1 MRPLTECKYIGLLYY
16 TREYNI
22 MEPQRTTWKKKP
34 FSVVESINTDT
45 ETNENYTDVDLP
57 TVALDILNGSRMRK
71 RKTASGR
78 QTETNDEADED
89 YGNVSSDT
97 MEYVWIAPIVSN
109 AVPIGLNL
117 STGKSDSTPKSPR
130 KQFNEVNKRAE
141 TNTKSRIDP
150 DTPKRRPKLKR
161 PKRPKVKNE
170 KPLPQKQGFTSMG
183 EDSADEDSADEEPI
197 REGLEDNAEIFDGE
211 AKMKELDKMWANLA
225 KSKETGINK
234 LRQFITTLKTT
245 FMYITR
251 LFFIPEMVSIKMV
264 ELFYQYDKK
273 DEKFVHDVRIV
284 EKHLKHYIAV
294 FFGLW
299 AAFNWWYL
307 LFYTDHYIDFSHLM
321 DYKVFNPIKWIVG
334 PASSAAVLL
343 NYYLLGKRQEEKFYE
358 NYVRPILDKKWLNM
372 TLFFVVFSVLY
383 PPLNKYFGKTVE
395 DIEAKRPNLL
405 YGIVMLFGCISYLY
419 KVVFDF
425 KQMKAVQGLFQ
436 SMLLTIIIFVIVM
449 VLVIIATKLSTIL
462 IITYLSF
469 YSFAPLLLFPFM
481 NGSNPFSQIAR
492 MMADARESCSKAN
505 PTDNFFT
512 SAKNFLKRNLFLIY
526 IGGIYLGAIIKA
538 MIEVKDIKSPG
549 LKDLSNTMYSL
560 VIVIPILIGLLFMQS
575 GGIVKI
581 SDFVKAKDPE
591 ESDEPYLSTITKII
605 AFIALILEGIITL
618 PFWVLAMIFSIGDR
632 IHFIHSMFMF
642 IPTKLMSL
650 LKGGVIPEQYFNDPN
665 ENQSDILKSTT
676 PESTSNSPVG
686 LSDVGVG
693 FGPSSTP
700 TRTSVFD

>member
-1 MRPLTECKYIGLLYY
+1 
-16 TREYNI
+16 
-22 MEPQRTTWKKKP
+22 MEPQRTTWKKNP
-34 FSVVESINTDT
+34 FSVVESMEPVSESN
-45 ETNENYTDVDLP
+45 ETFREVDLP
-57 TVALDILNGSRMRK
+57 TVALDIVNGRQRRK
-71 RKTASGR
+71 RKSAFGR
-78 QTETNDEADED
+78 QTESNDEDDDD
-89 YGNVSSDT
+89 YGNVSSDK
-97 MEYVWIAPIVSN
+97 MDYEWIAPIISN
-109 AVPIGLNL
+109 AVPVGFNG

-130 KQFNEVNKRAE
+130 KQFNQANQTAQ

-161 PKRPKVKNE
+161 PKRPKVKKE
-170 KPLPQKQGFTSMG
+170 KPLPPKQGFTSMG
-183 EDSADEDSADEEPI
+183 EESEDEDSADEEPI
-197 REGLEDNAEIFDGE
+197 REGLEENAEIFEGE
-211 AKMKELDKMWANLA
+211 AKMKELDEMWANLA
-225 KSKETGINK
+225 KSKETGVNK
-234 LRQFITTLKTT
+234 LRQFISTLKTT

-358 NYVRPILDKKWLNM
+358 NYVRPILDKKWLSM

-425 KQMKAVQGLFQ
+425 QQMKAVQGLFQ

-481 NGSNPFSQIAR
+481 NGSTPFAQIAR

-560 VIVIPILIGLLFMQS
+560 VIVIPILIGLLFTQS

-581 SDFVKAKDPE
+581 SDFVKPKDPE
-591 ESDEPYLSTITKII
+591 APDEPYLSTITKTI

-618 PFWVLAMIFSIGDR
+618 PFWVLAMIFSIGDS

-642 IPTKLMSL
+642 IPKKLLSL

-676 PESTSNSPVG
+676 PDSPV
-686 LSDVGVG
+686 STEDVSLD
-693 FGPSSTP
+693 FGSRSSTP
-700 TRTSVFD
+700 TSQNNNSRISAFGP

>member
-1 MRPLTECKYIGLLYY
+1 MFYI
-16 TREYNI
+16 
-22 MEPQRTTWKKKP
+22 P
-34 FSVVESINTDT
+34 D
-45 ETNENYTDVDLP
+45 
-57 TVALDILNGSRMRK
+57 RMAAEIVNQGYLK
-71 RKTASGR
+71 GK
-78 QTETNDEADED
+78 DE
-89 YGNVSSDT
+89 V
-97 MEYVWIAPIVSN
+97 
-109 AVPIGLNL
+109 
-117 STGKSDSTPKSPR
+117 
-130 KQFNEVNKRAE
+130 
-141 TNTKSRIDP
+141 DP
-150 DTPKRRPKLKR
+150 DDKG
-161 PKRPKVKNE
+161 NYA
-170 KPLPQKQGFTSMG
+170 
-183 EDSADEDSADEEPI
+183 ADY
-197 REGLEDNAEIFDGE
+197 
-211 AKMKELDKMWANLA
+211 ELVRSHLQ
-225 KSKETGINK
+225 S
-234 LRQFITTLKTT
+234 
-245 FMYITR
+245 YIMILVS
-251 LFFIPEMVSIKMV
+251 LF
-264 ELFYQYDKK
+264 
-273 DEKFVHDVRIV
+273 
-284 EKHLKHYIAV
+284 
-294 FFGLW
+294 

-358 NYVRPILDKKWLNM
+358 NYVRPILDKKWLSM

-425 KQMKAVQGLFQ
+425 QQMKAVQGLFQ

-481 NGSNPFSQIAR
+481 NGSTPFSQIAR

-560 VIVIPILIGLLFMQS
+560 VIVIPILIGLLFTQS

-581 SDFVKAKDPE
+581 SDFVKPKDPE
-591 ESDEPYLSTITKII
+591 APDEPYLSTITKII

-618 PFWVLAMIFSIGDR
+618 PFWVLGQLLSVFETIPFVY
-632 IHFIHSMFMF
+632 SMFMF
-642 IPTKLMSL
+642 IPTKLLSL

-665 ENQSDILKSTT
+665 ENQTDILKSTT
-676 PESTSNSPVG
+676 PDSTSNSPV
-686 LSDVGVG
+686 SPEQVGID
-693 FGPSSTP
+693 FGSSSSP
-700 TRTSVFD
+700 TSSSRSSVFG